1 MVPFIPL
8 ALGAATIITA
18 ALTYETGKNA
28 KAKFE
33 RKRRKRLN
41 SKARP

>member
-1 MVPFIPL
+1 M
-8 ALGAATIITA
+8 ALFFPVASGVAAILTA

-33 RKRRKRLN
+33 RKRKRKLN
-41 SKARP
+41 S